1 MSEVIDLRKEDIKIL
16 DTGKSVFTKC
26 SKTEQFGEGA
36 SVWLLYTSER
46 VVLLNLLKQFS
57 LMSGQIKKQVYFFR
71 HSNFKIQDSFI
82 SHWGSN
88 SLVFRGIVRARNPTN
103 GKIATHTKQILHSSI
118 KCLDTILIHFKF
130 CLYNSSVAIRII
142 WLSIVHVHWAHEYA
156 VKSSQ
161 LDLRL
166 RSANILWHRI
176 RGLVWEQLIPTLE
189 FY

>member
-26 SKTEQFGEGA
+26 SETEQFGEGA
-36 SVWLLYTSER
+36 SVWLSYTSER
-46 VVLLNLLKQFS
+46 VVLLNLLKQFL

-103 GKIATHTKQILHSSI
+103 GKIAIHTKQILHSSI
-118 KCLDTILIHFKF
+118 KCLDTILIHLCSVYIILQWPFGLYDCQLYMYIGHTNMQSNLVNWIWDYVQQIF
-130 CLYNSSVAIRII
+130 CGI
-142 WLSIVHVHWAHEYA
+142 
-156 VKSSQ
+156 
-161 LDLRL
+161 
-166 RSANILWHRI
+166 
-176 RGLVWEQLIPTLE
+176 E
-189 FY
+189 FADWCGSN